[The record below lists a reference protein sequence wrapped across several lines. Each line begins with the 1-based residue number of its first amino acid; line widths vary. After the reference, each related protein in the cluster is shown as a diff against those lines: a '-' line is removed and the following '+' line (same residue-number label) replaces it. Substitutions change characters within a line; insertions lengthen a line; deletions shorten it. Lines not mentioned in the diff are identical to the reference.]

1 MSHIIQ
7 YPVPFDILDAAVNE
21 CLKGYCNW
29 GTYQRV
35 PVTPAST
42 TYKLTGNRDEDLG
55 VVHVRKVGERLTELC
70 LARPPNV
77 RLKPTPEQRAD
88 AGGWRAWREAEKA
101 QNRDRWSYVQT
112 VYSALCSRLAD
123 DGMWD
128 EVLQREAA
136 GAVPAPEQPASNGEA
151 LPPASQKKRDKL
163 GTQGGTLDRV
173 REARELVESGVP
185 KTTAC
190 KRARIDSRTYDRYVA
205 DFINWS
211 LDDKDDE

>member
-136 GAVPAPEQPASNGEA
+136 GATRRAAVHVLCKELHYLRATAPHPTLCVTHGAAIGADQ
-151 LPPASQKKRDKL
+151 RIR
-163 GTQGGTLDRV
+163 QGV
-173 REARELVESGVP
+173 RRHFPRPG
-185 KTTAC
+185 
-190 KRARIDSRTYDRYVA
+190 
-205 DFINWS
+205 
-211 LDDKDDE
+211 